1 MKNSNDTMGNRT
13 RGLPAWSAVSQPT
26 APLLFRML
34 ALQRYY
40 FSLKTNKSRGCTLWT
55 IGKYSSLHWWYTT
68 CRVPYIRAGNSGA
81 NGIFAEVGTEY
92 TCSQVINYVY
102 VYTRKVQLKSKTSS
116 TKAPARLQHEI
127 SVTFAIAQQ
136 CSSDT
141 YVSLSFH
148 SCKEN

>member
-1 MKNSNDTMGNRT
+1 MNNWQV
-13 RGLPAWSAVSQPT
+13 LISALMIHDLQST
-26 APLLFRML
+26 IYSCRKFRSK
-34 ALQRYY
+34 R
-40 FSLKTNKSRGCTLWT
+40 N
-55 IGKYSSLHWWYTT
+55 
-68 CRVPYIRAGNSGA
+68 
-81 NGIFAEVGTEY
+81 FAEVGTEY